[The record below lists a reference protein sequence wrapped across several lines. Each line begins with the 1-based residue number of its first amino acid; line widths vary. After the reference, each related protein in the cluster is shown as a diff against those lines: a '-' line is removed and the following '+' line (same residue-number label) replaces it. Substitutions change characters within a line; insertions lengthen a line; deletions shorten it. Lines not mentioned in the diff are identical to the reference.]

1 MSKLYSIGDVHGC
14 AHTLSNLLSLLP
26 IQQDDRIVFVG
37 DYVDRGPDSRG
48 VVDQILDLR
57 SRGFEVTTLLGNH
70 ELMFMQAEEDPD
82 DAEFWEDSCGGIKTL
97 VSFDIT
103 QFSELPQHYQDFF
116 RNLSYHALIDGH
128 IFVHAGLDF
137 SGKDL
142 FQNKHAMLWTRNTEV
157 DTKKLGRK
165 RIVHGHTPQSVRSV
179 EHQLKALKTQRIINL
194 DTGCVFP
201 HIDGLGH
208 LTAYETTEG
217 KLFHVPNRELR

>member
-1 MSKLYSIGDVHGC
+1 MSKLYSIGDIHGC

-26 IQQDDRIVFVG
+26 LQQDDRIVFVG

-57 SRGFEVTTLLGNH
+57 DRGFEVTTLLGNH

-97 VSFDIT
+97 ASFDVNM
-103 QFSELPQHYQDFF
+103 FSELAPHYRDFF

-208 LTAYETTEG
+208 LTAYEVSEG
-217 KLFHVPNRELR
+217 KLFHVPNGK